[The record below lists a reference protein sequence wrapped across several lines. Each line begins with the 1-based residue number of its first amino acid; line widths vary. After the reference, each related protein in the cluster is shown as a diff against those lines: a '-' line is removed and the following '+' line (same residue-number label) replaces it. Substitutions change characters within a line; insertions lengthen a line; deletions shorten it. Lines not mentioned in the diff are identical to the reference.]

1 MGSIALLAKAAGH
14 RVSGTDNNVYP
25 PMSDLLAASGISLS
39 SPYNAENIPTDAELI
54 IVGNANLPRGNP
66 AVEHVLNSGIP
77 YTSGAEWLGR
87 YLLADKWVIAVSGT
101 HGKTTTSAMI
111 AWILEYAGMKPGFL
125 IGGLPS
131 NFSESARLGETP
143 FFVIEADEYDTSY
156 FDRRS
161 KFLHY
166 KPRTLVINNL
176 EYDHADIFPD
186 MEAIKNQFHLL
197 VRSVPGNGTI
207 IHPENNDDIDSVLQ
221 QGCWSAV
228 QTFSTPDVISSS
240 NPSTAD
246 LYAEAIK
253 PDGSQF
259 SVHLD
264 SEEVGSVHWALSGD
278 HNIANALAAILAARN
293 VGVTPAISCEALGQF
308 SGVKRRMEVIY
319 SQNGLTIYDDFAH
332 HPTAIQTT
340 LAGLRRR
347 VGDEAIMAILE
358 PGSHTMRKGT
368 HLGKLAPAVAEADN
382 VIWFKP
388 ENMQWDMNTELA
400 SKNSLISSNIPDII
414 ESAIS
419 TIKQKNIKHL
429 VIMSNSGFQGIHNLL
444 VDRLGQVKD

>member
-1 MGSIALLAKAAGH
+1 
-14 RVSGTDNNVYP
+14 
-25 PMSDLLAASGISLS
+25 
-39 SPYNAENIPTDAELI
+39 
-54 IVGNANLPRGNP
+54 
-66 AVEHVLNSGIP
+66 
-77 YTSGAEWLGR
+77 
-87 YLLADKWVIAVSGT
+87 
-101 HGKTTTSAMI
+101 MI

-131 NFSESARLGETP
+131 NFSESARLGETQ

-207 IHPENNDDIDSVLQ
+207 IHPENNEDIDSVLQ

-228 QTFSTPDVISSS
+228 QTFSTADVIG
-240 NPSTAD
+240 PSTAD

-264 SEEVGSVHWALSGD
+264 SEEIGSVHWALSGD

-293 VGVTPAISCEALGQF
+293 VGVTPAIACEALGQF

-368 HLGKLAPAVAEADN
+368 HLGKLAPAVAEADK

-419 TIKQKNIKHL
+419 TIKQENIKHL